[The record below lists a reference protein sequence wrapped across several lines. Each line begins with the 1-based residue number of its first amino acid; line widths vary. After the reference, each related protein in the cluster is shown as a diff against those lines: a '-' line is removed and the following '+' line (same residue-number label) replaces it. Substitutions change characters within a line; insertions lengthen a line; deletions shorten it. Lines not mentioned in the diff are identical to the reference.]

1 MNMFKLLLAVM
12 FCVAAMAVRAAGE
25 VKPFLWTAAASG
37 DTLELTA
44 TVAPGHYFYANET
57 FEIAISGKDG
67 RAVVAESVPKPV
79 DTDDEFMG
87 KVKIFPAGKWVWK
100 FRGVPPFS
108 GTVDYQGCRKAAG
121 SEPALCYMP
130 ETYTVGSAEA
140 IPAAAGAAPAESR
153 LDAFRLE
160 RKAVGLQS
168 VAEFREFLAPTG
180 GEIQT
185 EKSGMFDGVGIWLV
199 ILLTLVGGLGLNLT
213 PCVLPMI
220 PVNLAIIGADGAG
233 RTAGFRRGLAYGIGM
248 AAAYGIL
255 GVVVILTGARFGELN
270 SSSLFNFVI
279 AAVFAVLAAAM
290 FGAFNLD
297 FSGRVRIS
305 PKKLRGGKTVIA
317 FVMGA
322 LAALLA
328 GACVA
333 PVVIGVL
340 LFSAELYNGGNY
352 FALGLPFLLGIGM
365 ALPWPLAGAGFGVLP
380 KPGRFMVVVKYAF
393 GGIIVLA
400 AAWYAWTGF
409 TLLPGKF
416 SPQEELANL
425 DRRLEAAQL
434 SGKPVL
440 IDFWATWCKNCKEM
454 ERDVFPEPEIKTLM
468 QKYEV
473 VKFQAEKPGAPEV
486 RAILDRYDIPGL
498 PAFVILSEKR

>member
-140 IPAAAGAAPAESR
+140 IPAAAGAANAESR

-233 RTAGFRRGLAYGIGM
+233 RTAGFRRGLASPCSARSTSIFPAGCGSARRSSG
-248 AAAYGIL
+248 AAKP
-255 GVVVILTGARFGELN
+255 
-270 SSSLFNFVI
+270 SSPS
-279 AAVFAVLAAAM
+279 
-290 FGAFNLD
+290 
-297 FSGRVRIS
+297 
-305 PKKLRGGKTVIA
+305 
-317 FVMGA
+317 
-322 LAALLA
+322 
-328 GACVA
+328 
-333 PVVIGVL
+333 
-340 LFSAELYNGGNY
+340 
-352 FALGLPFLLGIGM
+352 
-365 ALPWPLAGAGFGVLP
+365 
-380 KPGRFMVVVKYAF
+380 
-393 GGIIVLA
+393 
-400 AAWYAWTGF
+400 
-409 TLLPGKF
+409 
-416 SPQEELANL
+416 
-425 DRRLEAAQL
+425 
-434 SGKPVL
+434 
-440 IDFWATWCKNCKEM
+440 
-454 ERDVFPEPEIKTLM
+454 
-468 QKYEV
+468 
-473 VKFQAEKPGAPEV
+473 
-486 RAILDRYDIPGL
+486 
-498 PAFVILSEKR
+498 